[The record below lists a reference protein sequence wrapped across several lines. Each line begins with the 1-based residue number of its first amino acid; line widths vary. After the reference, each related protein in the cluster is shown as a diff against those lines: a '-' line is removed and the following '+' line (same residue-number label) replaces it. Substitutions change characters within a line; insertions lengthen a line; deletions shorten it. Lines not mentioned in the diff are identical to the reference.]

1 MECGDLSPL
10 LVGGGWT
17 PDRRIKPQTGGCDLS
32 QRPRRRLAGALQRRR
47 KKTLS
52 TNERD
57 LIVGGQAVIEGV
69 MMRTPNAYAV
79 AVRKADG
86 TIVNISAR
94 LPKWSDKYPLLKLPV
109 LRGSAV
115 LVQSMGLGIKALNY
129 SANEAFGDAQE
140 AETKEVRVALT
151 PAVIEGEGDF
161 AGLTGAIPGLFPVPT
176 QKRAKDE
183 MKKGGTA
190 AAAGSIIFAMIFNLL
205 LFVAAPLLLT
215 NALFIGAGWAPS
227 PAATETTAGSRQT
240 PGAAANVS
248 DGSSTNAGSETVND
262 AWYSRG
268 RRTVKTYLHPVRP
281 SVAFNLIDGGIR
293 MSFFLIMIFS
303 FSLLKDIRRVFEYHG
318 AEHKTVFT
326 WEKGLALTVA
336 NARPQPRQH
345 PRCGTSFLMVV
356 MLVSIALFSVIKF
369 DSLVYNFLVRVA
381 LVPLVAGLSYEII
394 RLSAKKES
402 GWFFKLI
409 TKPGVWLQNIT
420 TQEPDD
426 GQLEVAIEALKE
438 SLKLEPQT
446 GEAALAP
453 LS

>member
-1 MECGDLSPL
+1 
-10 LVGGGWT
+10 
-17 PDRRIKPQTGGCDLS
+17 
-32 QRPRRRLAGALQRRR
+32 
-47 KKTLS
+47 
-52 TNERD
+52 
-57 LIVGGQAVIEGV
+57 
-69 MMRTPNAYAV
+69 MRTPNAYAV

-129 SANEAFGDAQE
+129 SANEAFGDAE
-140 AETKEVRVALT
+140 AEAKEVQVALT

-161 AGLTGAIPGLFPVPT
+161 AGITGAMPGLFPIPT

-183 MKKGGTA
+183 MKKGGTT
-190 AAAGSIIFAMIFNLL
+190 AAAGSIIIAMLFNIL

-215 NALFIGAGWAPS
+215 NALFIAVGWAPTV
-227 PAATETTAGSRQT
+227 ATSATAPSQSGDVVAPT
-240 PGAAANVS
+240 
-248 DGSSTNAGSETVND
+248 STNAPVIEP
-262 AWYSRG
+262 AWYSRAW
-268 RRTVKTYLHPVRP
+268 TSVSAYLHPVRP
-281 SVAFNLIDGGIR
+281 SVSFNLIDGLIR

-303 FSLLKDIRRVFEYHG
+303 FSLIKDIRRVFEYHG

-326 WEKGLALTVA
+326 WEAGLPLTVE

-356 MLVSIALFSVIKF
+356 MLVSIVLFSVIKF
-369 DSLVYNFLVRVA
+369 DSLLFNFLVRLA
-381 LVPLVAGLSYEII
+381 LMPLVAGLSYEII
-394 RLSAKKES
+394 RLSAKKEG
-402 GWFFKLI
+402 GWFFKVM
-409 TKPGVWLQNIT
+409 TRPGVWLQNIT

-426 GQLEVAIEALKE
+426 QQLEVALEALKE
-438 SLKLEPQT
+438 SLKLEPTT
-446 GEAALAP
+446 GEPALAP

>member
-1 MECGDLSPL
+1 LNSKRGK
-10 LVGGGWT
+10 G
-17 PDRRIKPQTGGCDLS
+17 
-32 QRPRRRLAGALQRRR
+32 
-47 KKTLS
+47 KTLS

-86 TIVNISAR
+86 TIVNIAAR

-140 AETKEVRVALT
+140 AETKEVSVALT

-190 AAAGSIIFAMIFNLL
+190 AAAGSIIFAMIFNIL

-227 PAATETTAGSRQT
+227 PAAAAVVATGSGASAAVTSDAG
-240 PGAAANVS
+240 
-248 DGSSTNAGSETVND
+248 DGSNANASSTSND
-262 AWYSRG
+262 AWYARAW
-268 RRTVKTYLHPVRP
+268 RTVKTYLHPVRP
-281 SVAFNLIDGGIR
+281 SVAFNLIDGLIR

-326 WEKGLALTVA
+326 WEKGLALTVE

-369 DSLVYNFLVRVA
+369 DSLVYNFLVRLA

-394 RLSAKKES
+394 RVSAKKES
-402 GWFFKLI
+402 GLFFKAI
-409 TKPGVWLQNIT
+409 TRPGVWLQNIT

-438 SLKLEPQT
+438 SLKLEPQI
-446 GEAALAP
+446 GDASLAP

>member
-1 MECGDLSPL
+1 
-10 LVGGGWT
+10 
-17 PDRRIKPQTGGCDLS
+17 
-32 QRPRRRLAGALQRRR
+32 
-47 KKTLS
+47 LS

-86 TIVNISAR
+86 TIVNIAAR

-140 AETKEVRVALT
+140 AEAREVRVALT

-161 AGLTGAIPGLFPVPT
+161 AGLTGAVPGLFPVPT

-190 AAAGSIIFAMIFNLL
+190 AAAGSIIFAMIFNIL

-227 PAATETTAGSRQT
+227 PSSAAVATGQRT
-240 PGAAANVS
+240 PGASAGATSNAGAGSNANN
-248 DGSSTNAGSETVND
+248 GSSISSD

-268 RRTVKTYLHPVRP
+268 WRTVKTYLHPVRP
-281 SVAFNLIDGGIR
+281 SVGFNLIDGLIR
-293 MSFFLIMIFS
+293 MTFFLIMIFS

-369 DSLVYNFLVRVA
+369 DSLVYNFLVRLA

-409 TKPGVWLQNIT
+409 TRPGVWLQNIT

-438 SLKLEPQT
+438 SLKLEPQN